1 MRVRVA
7 GDEGEVLLELPG
19 SIVLIYAVPIDAPS
33 WVITSQG
40 VEVHADVP
48 FRSRGSGHGERR
60 WSLGGR
66 IRRTGRI
73 LPAITRGAIVDVAAQ
88 SRVNA
93 A

>member
-7 GDEGEVLLELPG
+7 GDESEVLLELPG

-48 FRSRGSGHGERR
+48 CEAVAVVTASG
-60 WSLGGR
+60 GG
-66 IRRTGRI
+66 
-73 LPAITRGAIVDVAAQ
+73 A
-88 SRVNA
+88 
-93 A
+93 